1 MSEPKHPIEDGK
13 FPFKTFL
20 YLFDNDQIYDLLM
33 FDRIDSRILSALSQA
48 FGDHACFVNNMVGL
62 YQRYAVVPADWCSE
76 WTTKVYKFLVPL
88 TRTWILTDGLLN
100 GSYYGF
106 NPLYKMGSIDS
117 FGFGDFPKTLKL
129 KVPQGKTVQVSWMA
143 WTYSEKVVDLDTL
156 VGGYI
161 TDWSRYSQVFNA
173 TNGDLEVELDC
184 SHWLFCSCVINGNGQ
199 FIGLSDTEKQ
209 LVSYNSLDSVLNKIN
224 SVLNLPTCQVLMG
237 FDYEQTLSKRKYST
251 WFSVPFDEP
260 YKYTNPS
267 FASVPDWYFYASLI
281 YGRDLVQTFGFEGI
295 VPDVKT
301 DLGKRISVVKY
312 DSNGKEVTGTA
323 DFSFYGLKVWYR
335 GPMEKLDELSF
346 TIDSPIPFVDQSMV
360 PNSYGGMS
368 WDRSKPPRVVSPPM
382 RTIGGTSGDN
392 FGRFTPVNNFPWIE
406 PNLFYMTKTYY
417 IGGHSAISWLKRY
430 PDVPKSRP
438 GNPAPGENNYTVTY
452 WEFDYSQPPYYV
464 PFTTGTYAAGGVLE
478 YLALM
483 SQSVVVTFDNTSTGF
498 EGRIITGS
506 LDINNNQYRAVNQT
520 EVLESF
526 PMASRYL
533 TLFRGSMDT
542 SLWTNEPFPMKF
554 PGLTRTFSFD
564 VGLTGTK
571 ETAQNKILDNLKKL
585 EDDRIELDN
594 KMEFIYVG

>member
-62 YQRYAVVPADWCSE
+62 YQRYAVVPADWCSD

-267 FASVPDWYFYASLI
+267 FASVPDWYFYTSLI
-281 YGRDLVQTFGFEGI
+281 YGRDLVQTFGFQGV
-295 VPDVKT
+295 VPDVKA

-312 DSNGKEVTGTA
+312 NSNGKEVTGTA
-323 DFSFYGLKVWYR
+323 AFSFYGLKVWYR
-335 GPMEKLDELSF
+335 GPMQKLDELNF
-346 TIDSPIPFVDQSMV
+346 EINDPIPTVTQGLRQWRGVMV
-360 PNSYGGMS
+360 RDMFQIPYAVGNPLKIINAMGMPNPEKGES
-368 WDRSKPPRVVSPPM
+368 D
-382 RTIGGTSGDN
+382 
-392 FGRFTPVNNFPWIE
+392 FGRFSSINNFPWIE

-417 IGGHSAISWLKRY
+417 IGGTSRMAWYHSGLYIRN
-430 PDVPKSRP
+430 D
-438 GNPAPGENNYTVTY
+438 GDTVG
-452 WEFDYSQPPYYV
+452 QP
-464 PFTTGTYAAGGVLE
+464 TYAPAGSPYVAAQSPSE
-478 YLALM
+478 YLVLM
-483 SQSVVVTFDNTSTGF
+483 SQSVVVTIDNTPTGF

-506 LDINNNQYRAVNQT
+506 LEINNNAIRTVDPWEVT
-520 EVLESF
+520 EPF
-526 PMASRYL
+526 PSASRYL
-533 TLFRGSMDT
+533 MLVRAWGDT

-554 PGLTRTFSFD
+554 PGLTRTFSSD

-571 ETAQNKILDNLKKL
+571 ETAQNKILDDLKKL

-594 KMEFIYVG
+594 KMEFIYVGQ